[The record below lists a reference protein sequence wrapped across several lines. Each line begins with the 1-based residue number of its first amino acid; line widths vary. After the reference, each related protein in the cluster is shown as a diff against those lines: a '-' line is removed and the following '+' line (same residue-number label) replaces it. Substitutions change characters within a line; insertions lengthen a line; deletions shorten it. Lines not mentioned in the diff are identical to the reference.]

1 MPAPKA
7 STPTPNQPGPLPDHP
22 QPSNPQPSN
31 PQQSHNDGAIAPAKS
46 QRRADEA
53 EAGEAEAGEAEAG
66 EADQVPADQVPAKG
80 GARWRQVVTLL
91 VAAAVLAGFAVW
103 AAVHAS
109 GLRASRA
116 DSNLALSDKTLTR
129 QVTGQVSAAVST
141 IFSYSYA
148 NPAATKQAAQQV
160 LTGSAISQYNKLFT
174 LVEQKAPAE
183 KLVLH
188 TKVTD
193 IGVELLTSGRAR
205 LLVFVNQQ
213 DQAGSGQAVYSGAM
227 FAVTAVRHGSHWLIS
242 NINTFTSSG

>member
-7 STPTPNQPGPLPDHP
+7 SAPTPDKPEALPDHP
-22 QPSNPQPSN
+22 QPSAPQPSDTEAG
-31 PQQSHNDGAIAPAKS
+31 QTEAEVTEAEVTEAES
-46 QRRADEA
+46 DEA
-53 EAGEAEAGEAEAG
+53 VQVQE
-66 EADQVPADQVPAKG
+66 DQVPAEG

-109 GLRASRA
+109 DLRASRA

-129 QVTGQVSAAVST
+129 QVTSQVSGAVDT

-148 NPAATKQAAQQV
+148 NPAATRRAAQRV

-193 IGVELLTSGRAR
+193 IGVELLTNDRAR

>member
-7 STPTPNQPGPLPDHP
+7 SAPTPDQPEALPDHP
-22 QPSNPQPSN
+22 EPDASASSEPQPEDS
-31 PQQSHNDGAIAPAKS
+31 PPVDA
-46 QRRADEA
+46 RAE
-53 EAGEAEAGEAEAG
+53 
-66 EADQVPADQVPAKG
+66 G

-91 VAAAVLAGFAVW
+91 VAAAVLGGFAVW

-109 GLRASRA
+109 DLRASRV
-116 DSNLALSDKTLTR
+116 DSNLALSDKALTR
-129 QVTGQVSAAVST
+129 QVTRQVSGAVST

-174 LVEQKAPAE
+174 LVEQKAPTE

-193 IGVELLTSGRAR
+193 VGVELLTSDRAR

-227 FAVTAVRHGSHWLIS
+227 FAVTAVRHGRHWLIS